1 MKRYTSILI
10 LILALAGVFIACNRE
25 PVPLDLQ
32 PQSAYAKSDQY
43 YENLRAYKASEHSIC
58 YLWFA
63 DYGVPTSPAYRFSAI
78 PDSVD
83 IVSLWGG
90 IPKEGTLDREEM
102 YEMRRLKGTK
112 LVTVTIIRIKYFYKQ
127 LGITAYVD
135 AYNAAYQPAYDAA
148 IAAGKT
154 PEEAAT
160 EAENIAD
167 AAGISAGNQD
177 VKAHK
182 TPDAEGNYP
191 EWCQKLGDHLLK
203 EMWDN
208 DLDGI
213 DLDYEPEGDVLSGD
227 RMTTFIKYLA
237 QYIGCGEGAK
247 DPSKLLII
255 DHFGTNPPVATE
267 PYVNYKVRQLYSN
280 QGGSISDAVFNSSW
294 PVEKQV
300 FAENI
305 GDLWKTG
312 GKMEEYAAFQHS
324 SGKMKGGFGAF
335 HGQRDYNTVASGSNN
350 VIPYGHMR
358 RAIQLQNPAGAYPPK
373 DEQQSEQ

>member
-1 MKRYTSILI
+1 MKKTLI
-10 LILALAGVFIACNRE
+10 ITGALLLLAACTD
-25 PVPLDLQ
+25 PQPLELQ
-32 PQSAYAKSDQY
+32 KRVSKSDEY
-43 YENLRAYKASEHSIC
+43 YAALRAYKESDHSIC

-63 DYGVPTSPAYRFSAI
+63 DYGVPTSPAYRFAAI

-102 YEMRRLKGTK
+102 YEMRRVKGTK
-112 LVTVTIIRIKYFYKQ
+112 LVTVTIIRIKYFFKS

-148 IAAGKT
+148 KAEGKT
-154 PEEAAT
+154 DEEAAT
-160 EAENIAD
+160 IAENAAD
-167 AAGISAGNQD
+167 AAGLAAGAAD
-177 VKAHK
+177 VLTHK
-182 TPDAEGNYP
+182 KLNADGTYP
-191 EWCQKLGDHLLK
+191 EWCQKLGDHLLQ

-213 DLDYEPEGDVLSGD
+213 DLDYEPDGDVLNGD
-227 RMTTFIKYLA
+227 RMTLFIQYLG

-247 DPSKLLII
+247 DPTKLLII
-255 DHFGTNPPVATE
+255 DHFAQNPPPATE

-280 QGGSISDAVFNSSW
+280 QGGQISDAAFTSSW
-294 PVEKQV
+294 PIEKQV

-312 GKMEEYAAFQHS
+312 GKMEEFAAYRHS
-324 SGKMKGGFGAF
+324 SGRRKGGFGAF
-335 HGQRDYNTVASGSNN
+335 HGQRDYNTVDSGSDNL
-350 VIPYGHMR
+350 IPYGHMR
-358 RAIQLQNPAGAYPPK
+358 RAIQLQNPAGAYPA
-373 DEQQSEQ
+373 SETSNE

>member
-1 MKRYTSILI
+1 MLP
-10 LILALAGVFIACNRE
+10 LAAALSCTK
-25 PVPLDLQ
+25 PQPLELQ
-32 PQSAYAKSDQY
+32 HRTLKSDDYYAKLREYKKSD
-43 YENLRAYKASEHSIC
+43 HSIC

-90 IPKEGTLDREEM
+90 IPKKGTLDYDEM

-112 LVTVTIIRIKYFYKQ
+112 LVTVTIIRIKYFFKS
-127 LGITAYVD
+127 LEITAYMD

-148 IAAGKT
+148 IAEGKT
-154 PEEAAT
+154 AEEAAT
-160 EAENIAD
+160 IAEQKAD
-167 AAGISAGNQD
+167 AAGISAGNAD
-177 VKAHK
+177 VLAHRK
-182 TPDAEGNYP
+182 KNADGTYP
-191 EWCQKLGDHLLK
+191 EWCQKLGDHLLA
-203 EMWDN
+203 EMNDN

-213 DLDYEPEGDVLSGD
+213 DLDYEPDGDMLSGD
-227 RMTTFIKYLA
+227 RMTLLVEYLG
-237 QYIGCGEGAK
+237 QFIGCGPDAK

-255 DHFGTNPPVATE
+255 DHFNTNPPVATE

-280 QGGSISDAVFNSSW
+280 QGGAISDAAFSSSY

-324 SGKMKGGFGAF
+324 SGKRKGGFGAF
-335 HGQRDYNTVASGSNN
+335 HGQRDYNTVDSGSDNL
-350 VIPYGHMR
+350 VPYGHMR
-358 RAIQLQNPAGAYPPK
+358 RAIQLQNPAK
-373 DEQQSEQ
+373 E